1 MRFELFLVMI
11 FFLSILLI
19 CAELLWLYLLAD
31 DQEESKAKLNK
42 KEARCRRILEAIICA
57 PTQSAWE
64 CEINELVNLV
74 DKDDSYMEI
83 LTDIFMESLEKYEEM
98 SEKDKKIIGK
108 IIEKVNPITYYENM
122 IKENDVVKKC
132 YACQRLAALG
142 AANDIEG
149 IRELLKSR
157 NRQLR
162 YAAGNS
168 LAALGDKEG
177 VEEFI

>member
-31 DQEESKAKLNK
+31 NQEESKAKLNK

-74 DKDDSYMEI
+74 
-83 LTDIFMESLEKYEEM
+83 EKMIAIWRYLQTFLW
-98 SEKDKKIIGK
+98 
-108 IIEKVNPITYYENM
+108 KV
-122 IKENDVVKKC
+122 
-132 YACQRLAALG
+132 
-142 AANDIEG
+142 
-149 IRELLKSR
+149 LKSM
-157 NRQLR
+157 
-162 YAAGNS
+162 
-168 LAALGDKEG
+168 KK
-177 VEEFI
+177 